1 MIKTIMNR
9 DNIKQI
15 FPTDNADINR
25 EILLNFTDIL
35 LNFTDIGVVCV
46 TFIRLVD
53 MLLNYIRI
61 ISFGNYAYNDYMSVG
76 LPIVY

>member
-25 EILLNFTDIL
+25 EILLNLTD
-35 LNFTDIGVVCV
+35 TGAACA

-53 MLLNYIRI
+53 MLLNCIRI

-76 LPIVY
+76 LPIVILN